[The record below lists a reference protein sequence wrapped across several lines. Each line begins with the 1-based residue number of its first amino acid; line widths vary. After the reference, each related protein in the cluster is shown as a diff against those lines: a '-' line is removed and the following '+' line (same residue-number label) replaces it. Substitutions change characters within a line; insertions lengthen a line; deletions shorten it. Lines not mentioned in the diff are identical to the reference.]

1 MIQFRNSITIPML
14 LYTERELLTP
24 PLNGLILPGVVRNSL
39 LAISRQWNQYK
50 VTERSITMKE
60 IIQLNSDNRVRFT
73 YVTLFFLFFSLS

>member
-1 MIQFRNSITIPML
+1 ML